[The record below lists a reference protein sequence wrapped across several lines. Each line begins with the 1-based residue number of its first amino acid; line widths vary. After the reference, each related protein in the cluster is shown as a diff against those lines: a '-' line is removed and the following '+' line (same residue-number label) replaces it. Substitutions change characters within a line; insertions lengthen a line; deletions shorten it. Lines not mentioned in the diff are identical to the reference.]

1 MACVLL
7 QIVFQIALS
16 GDLQTLLCFR
26 QLSPAILKTRW
37 IALPFVDPKAQF
49 FTLHINSVFAP
60 GSLRIIPRI
69 SSPCSQPFDCKK
81 ETVSTR
87 TNN

>member
-37 IALPFVDPKAQF
+37 IALPFADPKAQF
-49 FTLHINSVFAP
+49 FTHQF
-60 GSLRIIPRI
+60 SLCPRFPPDHPKNKQ
-69 SSPCSQPFDCKK
+69 SMLPAL
-81 ETVSTR
+81 
-87 TNN
+87 